1 MSKSHVPKPYSDNEK
16 VELTELLF
24 FLENHG
30 YSYSCVTDSNYIL
43 SQTEFVVIS
52 KEETATYKQVR
63 KFLKDFNLSIDDF
76 NMCLESS
83 DNQKK
88 YKEFIKKLEAEKK
101 PDL

>member
-30 YSYSCVTDSNYIL
+30 YSYSCVTDNNYIL

-52 KEETATYKQVR
+52 KEETATY
-63 KFLKDFNLSIDDF
+63 KDFNLSIDDF